1 MTHPPARNGL
11 PAPSG
16 AEKRSGHD
24 RRRGERRVAAMPVA
38 VERRSGRER
47 RFWEERRLGL
57 RRRSIEGPAAR
68 ASAGGLAQRS
78 PERERARAR
87 RLLEEFVTM
96 AGPAD
101 QRLVKLVRRQWP
113 SYPLGARALLAETL
127 TPLLE
132 PLAEGRAV
140 TDELRQVVENA
151 VVDWAAR
158 L

>member
-1 MTHPPARNGL
+1 MTHPPTRNGM
-11 PAPSG
+11 PAPAG
-16 AEKRSGHD
+16 AEKRSGAD
-24 RRRGERRVAAMPVA
+24 RRRGERRVASLPVSL
-38 VERRSGRER
+38 ERRSGRER

-57 RRRSIEGPAAR
+57 RRRSIEGPSTR
-68 ASAGGLAQRS
+68 TPASAPTQRS
-78 PERERARAR
+78 PDRERLRAK

-96 AGPAD
+96 SGPAD

-132 PLAEGRAV
+132 PLAEGQPV
-140 TDELRQVVENA
+140 TDELRQSVENA
-151 VVDWAAR
+151 VADWAAR